1 MPLPKSDKIWF
12 NGEFL
17 PWDDAKVHIGSHV
30 IHYGTSVFEG
40 IRCYSTPKGPAV
52 FRLDAHTDRLF
63 DSAKVYRMDLPFTP
77 AEINRAIL
85 DTINANRMEACYIRP
100 IAYRGY
106 GELGVSP
113 FTCPVDVAVMVW
125 KWGQYLG
132 PEALENGVDVC
143 VSSWA
148 RFAPD
153 TLPAMAKTGANY
165 MNSQLIKMEAMK
177 NGYAEGIA
185 LDSTGHVSEGSGE
198 NLFLVHKGT
207 LLTPSLGSSVLL
219 GITRDSV
226 MALARRQ
233 GLEVVERSIPREM
246 LYLADEV
253 FFTGTAAEL
262 TPIRSVDR
270 IQVGD
275 GTRGPITE
283 SLQGAFFDILEGR
296 AEDEFGWLTTVR
308 QAGEP
313 VAVESASQS
322 AAK

>member
-17 PWDDAKVHIGSHV
+17 PWDDVKVHIGSHV

-85 DTINANRMEACYIRP
+85 ETINANRMEACYIRP

-113 FTCPVDVAVMVW
+113 FTCPVDVAVLVW